1 MAEGIEMPEAHH
13 GQEELPYTVPVAV
26 TMSILAVLVAIAT
39 LFGHRASTE
48 MIKVQNEAKDQWG
61 YYQAKNARLYMA
73 QGFADGFGIF
83 AAKDQEKADKARE
96 KYLKDAERYSDEKG
110 DISDKAKEY
119 EQEMAL
125 VERKVDRFDAS
136 EVILEIGLIICS
148 LTLLTR
154 KKLFWYSG
162 TLLGAAGF
170 VVMLTGF
177 FMRG

>member
-13 GQEELPYTVPVAV
+13 AQEELPYTIPVAV
-26 TMSILAVLVAIAT
+26 TMSILAVLVAIAS
-39 LFGHRASTE
+39 LFGHRAATDL
-48 MIKVQNEAKDQWG
+48 IKVQNESKDQWS
-61 YYQAKNARLYMA
+61 YYQAKNARLYSA
-73 QGFADGFGIF
+73 QGFTDEFGILT
-83 AAKDQEKADKARE
+83 ARDQAKADKAEE
-96 KYLKDAERYSDEKG
+96 KYAKDVERYSDEKG

-119 EQEMAL
+119 EAEMLL

-136 EVILEIGLIICS
+136 EVILQIGLIICS

-162 TLLGAAGF
+162 TGLGILGF